1 MEVRALVSSTDN
13 ISASLLR
20 RCLNSVG
27 VTPEEGV
34 RVEDVLARVRRSR
47 FEAVVIDLTVPGAAD
62 LLGRLRSDSSSKN
75 SVLFAL
81 ADDKKGIRESFQLGA
96 TFVLEKPLSLD
107 RTLRCFRAAYGL
119 IIGERRRYYRHRISV
134 PVNILRSGGEQI
146 TGYSVDVSSGGI
158 LLDTTTTIPEN
169 TQLKVQFKLPRVS
182 DSMAIACEVI
192 WSQEGRLGLRF
203 LRYSKNAK
211 EELSNWLT
219 QQIDREMG
227 FSGNSVVDMKLP
239 ATM

>member
-13 ISASLLR
+13 ISASMLR

-27 VTPEEGV
+27 VMPEEGV
-34 RVEDVLARVRRSR
+34 RIEDVLSRVRRSR
-47 FEAVVIDLTVPGAAD
+47 YEAVVVDLTLPGATD
-62 LLGRLRSDSSSKN
+62 LLRRLRSDPSSKN
-75 SVLFAL
+75 AVLFAM
-81 ADDKKGIRESFQLGA
+81 ADNQHGVRESFQLGA
-96 TFVLEKPLSLD
+96 TFVLEKPLGLD

-119 IIGERRRYYRHRISV
+119 IIGERRRYYRHRITV
-134 PVNILRSGGEQI
+134 PVTILRSGGEQLN
-146 TGYSVDVSSGGI
+146 GRSVDISSGGI
-158 LLDTTTTIPEN
+158 LLDTTTSVPEN
-169 TQLKVQFKLPRVS
+169 TQLKVHFKLPRISENMV
-182 DSMAIACEVI
+182 IACEVI

-211 EELSNWLT
+211 EELTNWLT

-227 FSGNSVVDMKLP
+227 ISGNPAVDMKIP

>member
-34 RVEDVLARVRRSR
+34 RVEDVLSRVRRSR
-47 FEAVVIDLTVPGAAD
+47 FEAVVVDLTLPGATD
-62 LLGRLRSDSSSKN
+62 LLGRLRSDPSSK
-75 SVLFAL
+75 SAVLFAL
-81 ADDKKGIRESFQLGA
+81 ADGSRGVRESFQLGA

-134 PVNILRSGGEQI
+134 PVNILRSGGEQA

-158 LLDTTTTIPEN
+158 LLDSATAIPEN
-169 TQLKVQFKLPRVS
+169 TQVKVQFKLPRITE
-182 DSMAIACEVI
+182 SMAIACEVI

-203 LRYSKNAK
+203 LRYSRNAK

-227 FSGNSVVDMKLP
+227 FSGNAVVDMKLP